1 MFLQLVHINEVFV
14 VDDEDENYDVI
25 SEVSEDGTDDN
36 ISEVGKDVDG
46 GEDENYDIMSEVGE
60 DETGDNISEV
70 GKYVDE
76 EDENYAEVS
85 EDETEDNISEV
96 GSEFINE
103 DVDLSENLNRY
114 FEDADRYRLIDK
126 EMQTEPTEPKS
137 HEIAIQT
144 NEPII
149 EEAQSGLLISGIP
162 VSLNVMSKIA
172 ISMEKHGSVESI
184 KVLLDL
190 LVFFSS
196 KLPTFACFQQF
207 ITIFQAK

>member
-1 MFLQLVHINEVFV
+1 MFLQLVHINE
-14 VDDEDENYDVI
+14 DENYDII

-36 ISEVGKDVDG
+36 LSEVDKYFD
-46 GEDENYDIMSEVGE
+46 GEDENYDIMSEVSE
-60 DETGDNISEV
+60 DETDDNISEV

-76 EDENYAEVS
+76 KDKNHAEVS
-85 EDETEDNISEV
+85 EDEADGNVSEV
-96 GSEFINE
+96 GSEFIDE

-144 NEPII
+144 NGVII
-149 EEAQSGLLISGIP
+149 EEAQSGLLISSIP

-190 LVFFSS
+190 LVYFSS
-196 KLPTFACFQQF
+196 KLHTFACFQQF
-207 ITIFQAK
+207 IPIFQAK

>member
-1 MFLQLVHINEVFV
+1 MFLQLVHIN
-14 VDDEDENYDVI
+14 EDENYDVI

-36 ISEVGKDVDG
+36 LSEVGKCFD
-46 GEDENYDIMSEVGE
+46 GEDENYDIMSEVSE
-60 DETGDNISEV
+60 DETDDNISEV

-76 EDENYAEVS
+76 KDKNHAEVS
-85 EDETEDNISEV
+85 EDEADGNVSEV
-96 GSEFINE
+96 GSEFIDE
-103 DVDLSENLNRY
+103 DVDLSENLNQY

-144 NEPII
+144 NGVII
-149 EEAQSGLLISGIP
+149 EEAQSGLLISSIP

-184 KVLLDL
+184 KVLLVL
-190 LVFFSS
+190 LFFFSS
-196 KLPTFACFQQF
+196 KLPTFASFQQF